1 MHVEQ
6 MEYLLTEK
14 YAYETPQVGE
24 IRTGILLEIDDHGA
38 VVDIGL
44 KHDGIVPRTDIER
57 LDDKTLSKLVPGQ
70 EVTTR
75 IIKAQDRE
83 DNLLLSLS
91 YIQEKK
97 DWEKAQAMFTN
108 DQIDSGKVIGY
119 NQGGLLIKFGT
130 ITGFIPVSHLWER
143 SAHRALKVKRK
154 GVLSRYMSQELSF
167 KIIEVNEETNRL
179 VMSERLAEQDLRE
192 QSREKLIREFEEGQ
206 TRSGIVTHLSDF
218 GAFVDLGDI
227 DGLIHISELAWRRI
241 QHPSEIVQVGDE
253 VDVYILDVDH
263 ERKRISLSL
272 KQLQKNPW
280 ERVEDVYYI
289 GQLVHGTV
297 TNVVN
302 FGAFIAL
309 DIGIEGL
316 LHISEIADPT
326 PHDPREFIQ
335 RGDQLVV
342 RILRVEGERQR
353 IELSLKDVSESERE
367 MYLAMQAQK

>member
-367 MYLAMQAQK
+367 MYLAIQAQ